1 MSTQIAE
8 DNFYHIQQLPYV
20 KQLIKEN
27 AKLKRRTKELKRLV
41 KLISNNLPLFERGRD
56 DDAVVVVEKKKV
68 KVEVIDIDE
77 IGVGPD
83 IGLKSETN
91 NIVLVVEEEAEE
103 CTSIRAATAEE
114 IASFEKTPQQEEEA
128 EEEEAEE
135 EEAEEEEAE
144 EEEAEEEEA
153 EEEEAEEEEE
163 EEAAEEE
170 EAEEEEEAA
179 EDEETEEEEEAE
191 EDEEAGGVR
200 GTAVPAEEEEE
211 VYEVII
217 KGKAYYTSN
226 EKSGVIYGIDSNGDV
241 SLEVGVYKDGKPVFI

>member
-41 KLISNNLPLFERGRD
+41 KLISNNLPLFKRGQD
-56 DDAVVVVEKKKV
+56 DDEVVVVEKKKV
-68 KVEVIDIDE
+68 KVEVIDVDE

-83 IGLKSETN
+83 IGIKVEKKSDTN
-91 NIVLVVEEEAEE
+91 NIVIVVEEINEEEAEE
-103 CTSIRAATAEE
+103 EAV
-114 IASFEKTPQQEEEA
+114 EEEA
-128 EEEEAEE
+128 VEEEAVEEEAVEEEEAEEEAVEEEEAEE

-153 EEEEAEEEEE
+153 EEEED
-163 EEAAEEE
+163 EEE
-170 EAEEEEEAA
+170 EAEEEEA
-179 EDEETEEEEEAE
+179 EEAE
-191 EDEEAGGVR
+191 DPTNEEAGGVR
-200 GTAVPAEEEEE
+200 GAVAPAEEEDEE

-241 SLEVGVYKDGKPVFI
+241 SLEVGVYKDGKPIFNS